1 LFEGFYY
8 IQTSG
13 YILVKL
19 GNFSGFLN
27 FGCLYLGKYDFQ
39 NYTNKGV

>member
-19 GNFSGFLN
+19 GNFSGLFS
-27 FGCLYLGKYDFQ
+27 
-39 NYTNKGV
+39 